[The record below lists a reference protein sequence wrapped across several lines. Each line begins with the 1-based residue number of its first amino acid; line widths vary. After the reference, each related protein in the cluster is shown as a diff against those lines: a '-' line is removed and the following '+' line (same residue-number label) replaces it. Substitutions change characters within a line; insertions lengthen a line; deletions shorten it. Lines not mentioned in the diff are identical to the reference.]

1 MAKNF
6 GIVGDKEYKGMSLED
21 AQKMAEQ
28 NGFSSRVVE
37 IDGKSLMVSAEIK
50 NNRINFRV
58 RNNIITEAYPG

>member
-6 GIVGDKEYKGMSLED
+6 GIVGDKEYKGMNLED